1 MERASDPMN
10 RRAALEL
17 FGAFGALATLAGCG
31 ADAALSSTT
40 TDAGDGAL
48 GADGSSA
55 ADGGA
60 VECTVIPEETAG
72 PYPDKTGMLT
82 NAQFYR
88 KDITEGKTG
97 LPLTLTLKIVKA
109 SAGCAAMANANVI
122 IWHCDKDGIYSEY
135 SGQPGVTTDETAT
148 TFLRG
153 VQTSDANGQVTF
165 TTIFPGW
172 YQGRATHIHVE
183 VYPDGSTSTPSKT
196 TQIAFPD
203 AVNTQVY
210 ATSLYSKGPS
220 TTTDTS
226 DMVFSDGDT
235 HQIPILV
242 GDVNTGYTA
251 TLQIDA

>member
-1 MERASDPMN
+1 MN

-17 FGAFGALATLAGCG
+17 FGAFGALAALAGCG
-31 ADAALSSTT
+31 ADAALASTA
-40 TDAGDGAL
+40 TDAGNAADGAV
-48 GADGSSA
+48 GTDGSSA
-55 ADGGA
+55 VDAGA

-72 PYPDKTGMLT
+72 PYPDKNGMLT
-82 NAQFYR
+82 NAQFHR

-97 LPLTLTLKIVKA
+97 LPLTLTLKIVNA
-109 SAGCAAMANANVI
+109 SAGCTPMANANVI
-122 IWHCDKDGIYSEY
+122 IWHCDKDGVYSEY
-135 SGQPGVTTDETAT
+135 SGQPGVTTDETAA

-183 VYPDGSTSTPSKT
+183 VYPDGGTSTPSKT

-203 AVNTQVY
+203 AVNAQVY
-210 ATSLYSKGPS
+210 ATSLYSKGQS

-242 GDVNTGYTA
+242 GDASTGFTA
-251 TLQIDA
+251 MLQIGV